1 MPLVSVVVTPVPVV
15 SASCKVTEPLGLLIV
30 IGCVN
35 VLTALVIC
43 CVVRPAKLRRPVPVN
58 VMPVPLIQLPKTD
71 IALPPFAN
79 VMVFDVLNDIS
90 IVPNHNAPLTVVV
103 EPDAG
108 YVAAGNTAVSCG
120 NGYMVASNAP
130 PDVADQDPEPVAAQ
144 LAEPV

>member
-1 MPLVSVVVTPVPVV
+1 
-15 SASCKVTEPLGLLIV
+15 
-30 IGCVN
+30 
-35 VLTALVIC
+35 
-43 CVVRPAKLRRPVPVN
+43 
-58 VMPVPLIQLPKTD
+58 MPVPLIQLPK
-71 IALPPFAN
+71 IEQALLPFAN

-90 IVPNHNAPLTVVV
+90 IVPIKNAPLIVVV

-130 PDVADQDPEPVAAQ
+130 PDVADQEPEPVAAQ

>member
-1 MPLVSVVVTPVPVV
+1 LVSVVVTPVPVV
-15 SASCKVTEPLGLLIV
+15 KASCNVTEPLGLLIV

-43 CVVRPAKLRRPVPVN
+43 CAVRPAKLRRPEPDN
-58 VMPVPLIQLPKTD
+58 VMPVPLVQLPKIDT
-71 IALPPFAN
+71 ALVEFVN

-90 IVPNHNAPLTVVV
+90 IVPMNNAPLIVVV

-120 NGYMVASNAP
+120 NGNMVASNAP
-130 PDVADQDPEPVAAQ
+130 PDVADQEPEPVAAQ